1 MRERNI
7 INNDQLLEIK
17 NKVRQL
23 EEIMN
28 EWQCRFVICSGQLF
42 FVDNEYAGTVKLTNL
57 DNCEFNM
64 SFPSFDDGLMINAT
78 RYHIK

>member
-1 MRERNI
+1 MAM
-7 INNDQLLEIK
+7 Q
-17 NKVRQL
+17 
-23 EEIMN
+23 
-28 EWQCRFVICSGQLF
+28 ICYLFRSIVF

-57 DNCEFNM
+57 DNGEFNM

>member
-1 MRERNI
+1 
-7 INNDQLLEIK
+7 
-17 NKVRQL
+17 
-23 EEIMN
+23 MN

-57 DNCEFNM
+57 DNGEFNM